1 MNWDATGAVGEIIGA
16 IAVVVSVVYLGLQIR
31 KQANE
36 SRFTAAREL
45 CSQFILIKTGAADNR
60 DRASLYLK
68 AIRDY
73 ESLPDEERLMMSF
86 TFDALFRVMEQQFL
100 HVQAGNVDSQFFRSL
115 NAGYREWVCLPG
127 VKRWWELSRHMY
139 GTDFG
144 AHIDNEVKL
153 GEEEKI
159 GSTFAAGRLNP
170 PTI

>member
-86 TFDALFRVMEQQFL
+86 TFDALFWG
-100 HVQAGNVDSQFFRSL
+100 H
-115 NAGYREWVCLPG
+115 
-127 VKRWWELSRHMY
+127 
-139 GTDFG
+139 GT
-144 AHIDNEVKL
+144 AIPAC
-153 GEEEKI
+153 
-159 GSTFAAGRLNP
+159 SGR
-170 PTI
+170 